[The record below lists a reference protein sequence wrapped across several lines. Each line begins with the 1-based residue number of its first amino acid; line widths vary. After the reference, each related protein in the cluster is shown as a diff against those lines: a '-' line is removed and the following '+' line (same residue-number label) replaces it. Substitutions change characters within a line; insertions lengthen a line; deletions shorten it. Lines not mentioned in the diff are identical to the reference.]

1 MPPRTKKLLFD
12 LVILMIIFYY
22 IISKN
27 IQSIWF
33 RVPCGTINHPSV
45 VTHAEMLSTMNKKKT
60 LHLSVGCTLH
70 ACIKQFTVKAKT
82 GTSKYDNKDHIIYAH
97 VMVRDWEDYVH

>member
-1 MPPRTKKLLFD
+1 
-12 LVILMIIFYY
+12 
-22 IISKN
+22 
-27 IQSIWF
+27 
-33 RVPCGTINHPSV
+33 
-45 VTHAEMLSTMNKKKT
+45 MLSTMNKKKT